1 MKSIGQRKT
10 NKLEIVLFIL
20 PCLILVGVIFYT
32 PFILSMFYSLTQW
45 NGIAK
50 EPVFIG
56 VRNFIRLFT
65 GDSGF
70 VSSIIFTSKYAFF
83 YIISSN
89 VIALA
94 LAVLLVKKLLTANI
108 LRAVFFVPYIMSMII
123 VGFIWRFIFSQG
135 FNSLSEI
142 TGWGIFDMSWL
153 GDPGLAFVSVVV
165 VAVWQSLG
173 FYMVIYIAGL
183 QALPEDVLEAA
194 VVDGAGAPRKFFSIT
209 LPLLGP
215 SITTCLFLSL
225 TNSIKVFDIILAL
238 TAGGPGGSTYSVTY
252 DIYREAF
259 QNNNYGYGAAKS
271 LVLFIIVAGITV
283 IIMKGFRSREVE
295 L

>member
-1 MKSIGQRKT
+1 MKAIGQKKT
-10 NKLEIVLFIL
+10 NKLEIFLFVL
-20 PCLILVGVIFYT
+20 PCLILVGALFYT
-32 PFILSMFYSLTQW
+32 PFLMSMFYSLTKW

-56 VRNFIRLFT
+56 LKNFVTLFT
-65 GDSGF
+65 GDQGF
-70 VSSIIFTSKYAFF
+70 INSVIFTSKYAFF
-83 YIISSN
+83 YILFSN
-89 VIALA
+89 VVALA
-94 LAVLLVKKLLTANI
+94 LAVMLVKKLITANL

-135 FNSLSEI
+135 FASLSEL
-142 TGWGIFDMSWL
+142 TGWGIFELSWL
-153 GDPGLAFVSVVV
+153 GDPKLAFISIVV
-165 VAVWQSLG
+165 VAVWQALG

-183 QALPEDVLEAA
+183 QAVPEDVLEAA
-194 VVDGAGAPRKFFSIT
+194 VVDGASAPRKFFSIT

-215 SITTCLFLSL
+215 SISTCLFLSL

-271 LVLFIIVAGITV
+271 LVLFIIVVGLTV
-283 IIMKGFRSREVE
+283 IIMKGFRSKEVD